1 MMSDERAP
9 DVPDSPKRVVN
20 KDHFRAEVHYGVE
33 AIFDMGDYGLTE
45 AERIALGIHRLEFPE
60 VVEEPKTEPEAQ

>member
-1 MMSDERAP
+1 MMSEERAP
-9 DVPDSPKRVVN
+9 EVPDQPKVVIK

-45 AERIALGIHRLEFPE
+45 VERIALGIHRLEFPGI
-60 VVEEPKTEPEAQ
+60 VEETKTEPAPE

>member
-9 DVPDSPKRVVN
+9 DVPEPPKRIV
-20 KDHFRAEVHYGVE
+20 KEHFHAEIHYGVE

-45 AERIALGIHRLEFPE
+45 AEKIALGIHRLEFPE
-60 VVEEPKTEPEAQ
+60 VVEEPKSEPKQQ